1 MEGFPSPAYP
11 QQAVSA
17 PQDPDFDRPVGQPLP
32 HGSDR
37 TESEQIALDRGVRGM
52 ESGDASASD
61 LAFSAFVV
69 DNHAGLVRM
78 AMLLGGD
85 GGVAEDLVQT
95 ALVRLYCHWAR
106 VGEQDPL
113 SYTRRIIVNA
123 HHDLW
128 RRTRGRE
135 RLVDVVPDVR
145 SGSADMH
152 AVAENDAVVRALA
165 ELTLKERRVVV
176 LRFLLDMSE
185 AETARQLGIRP
196 GSVKSTSSRALAKL
210 RTNRHLLD
218 TFAEEV
224 R

>member
-1 MEGFPSPAYP
+1 MG
-11 QQAVSA
+11 
-17 PQDPDFDRPVGQPLP
+17 
-32 HGSDR
+32 
-37 TESEQIALDRGVRGM
+37 
-52 ESGDASASD
+52 ESGKSDDVSASD
-61 LAFSAFVV
+61 VAFTAFVSQ
-69 DNHAGLVRM
+69 NHAGLVRM
-78 AMLLGGD
+78 AVLLGGD

-95 ALVRLYCHWAR
+95 ALIRLYAHWTR
-106 VGEQDPL
+106 IGSQDPL

-135 RLVDVVPDVR
+135 RLVDVIPETGAGGADVY
-145 SGSADMH
+145 

-185 AETARQLGIRP
+185 AQTARQLGIRP
-196 GSVKSTSSRALAKL
+196 GSVKSTSSRALTKL
-210 RTNRHLLD
+210 RTSPHLID
-218 TFAEEV
+218 VSSEEG